1 MLRRMK
7 AMSTII
13 GEVILVSFAFA
24 ISLAYLGYVNSAFTQ
39 QTSNVPPNIVA
50 EAQKNILQVLEF
62 DHTNQSLEFTVNM
75 VFNVKIRTLITIIG
89 FDSNDIPVPITIDEA
104 NSFSGSS
111 VLYPNTTLSILKLD
125 PAKVIILQNGKYY
138 KLSDFGVSG
147 DVYAVEMPYNPPLT
161 HIKATIN
168 NPSIMKARIIS
179 LTQVDTRF
187 YEYESIETSLSTSG

>member
-1 MLRRMK
+1 MK